1 MWYAGDGN
9 SMVSDERCSV
19 LLLLHTMFAMMNVNK
34 PKHLISLFIQ
44 LRVVKVGL
52 LMLLSLKVLSI
63 HFSLLDYSQRSRQ
76 LLKCVKLEE
85 RSEARITNRKYIS
98 FDDDARRSLVGL
110 LDVDVSPVRVY
121 LYAVYVVLT

>member
-44 LRVVKVGL
+44 LGVVKVGL

>member
-1 MWYAGDGN
+1 MWYVGDGN

>member
-1 MWYAGDGN
+1 MRFYYLYVCYDECKQTKTSHIFVYAAQ
-9 SMVSDERCSV
+9 SYKSWC
-19 LLLLHTMFAMMNVNK
+19 LLI
-34 PKHLISLFIQ
+34 P
-44 LRVVKVGL
+44 
-52 LMLLSLKVLSI
+52 LSLKVLSI

>member
-1 MWYAGDGN
+1 
-9 SMVSDERCSV
+9 MVSDERCSV

>member
-1 MWYAGDGN
+1 M
-9 SMVSDERCSV
+9 SVMKTLSEV
-19 LLLLHTMFAMMNVNK
+19 LLFAMMNVNK

-44 LRVVKVGL
+44 LGVVKVGL

>member
-63 HFSLLDYSQRSRQ
+63 HFSLLDYSQRSCQ

>member
-44 LRVVKVGL
+44 LGVVKVGL

-76 LLKCVKLEE
+76 LLKCGKLEE

-98 FDDDARRSLVGL
+98 FDGDARLFL
-110 LDVDVSPVRVY
+110 IVDIGSDHVKVNCS
-121 LYAVYVVLT
+121 

>member
-1 MWYAGDGN
+1 M
-9 SMVSDERCSV
+9 
-19 LLLLHTMFAMMNVNK
+19 
-34 PKHLISLFIQ
+34 
-44 LRVVKVGL
+44 
-52 LMLLSLKVLSI
+52 
-63 HFSLLDYSQRSRQ
+63 
-76 LLKCVKLEE
+76 KCVKLEE